1 MQVPSTLLSKIVASI
16 VVPLELLLRYEA
28 IRAHIPL
35 KGGLNDMQ
43 FNETGVI
50 LLYTK
55 QEWSVKDNRDGVYNE
70 TKYVRIALLTE
81 NAIQWTW

>member
-16 VVPLELLLRYEA
+16 VVPLEFLLRYEA

-55 QEWSVKDNRDGVYNE
+55 QE
-70 TKYVRIALLTE
+70 
-81 NAIQWTW
+81 

>member
-55 QEWSVKDNRDGVYNE
+55 QE
-70 TKYVRIALLTE
+70 
-81 NAIQWTW
+81 